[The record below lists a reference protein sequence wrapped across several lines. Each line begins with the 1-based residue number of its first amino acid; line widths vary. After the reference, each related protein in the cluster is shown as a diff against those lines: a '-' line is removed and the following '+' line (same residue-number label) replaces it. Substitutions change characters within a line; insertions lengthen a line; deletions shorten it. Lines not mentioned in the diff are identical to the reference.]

1 MVYLLGAIVL
11 GAVLVGAFAYCNL
24 HYDYGND
31 RFLVTKGK
39 AAGFAEKTYRT
50 SDGHEI
56 AYLEGPANGAALLL
70 IHGQTGS
77 KEDYARVLP
86 ELARSFH
93 VFAVDC
99 YGHGRSSKDPARYK
113 LVSMR
118 DDFLHF
124 VDEVIG
130 ERVMLSGHSS
140 GALIAAAM
148 AAAGEGRVRGLLLE
162 DGPFFTTERGR
173 AEKTLAYL
181 EFRLMHDFLRQDE
194 ETNYTR
200 YYLRH
205 TYMKEIFDE
214 GGKNVWVSAVEKP
227 YGKRIREGSD
237 KMPMLWYLPPA
248 ARLNELVFRTRNRE
262 DGTGAYDLRFGE
274 TFYDFSW
281 FDGFDT
287 ESALRAIDCPTVILH
302 VAPPRKIAP
311 SYVDRNG
318 ILLSAMDDEDAE
330 RVHECIRG
338 SVLRSGYACDHNIH
352 ADLPKSFIESV
363 FELMTLAQENAQ
375 NGSVKQSKG
384 PTVRAAT
391 TSGYM
396 TGLSLGFLGGTA
408 VGIALGDVGMGAM
421 VGLAAGLL
429 IGNAYDARKNAEKA
443 KRDAVKP
450 EGTEENSATEQ
461 GADEKAICDER
472 ETKGDWR

>member
-1 MVYLLGAIVL
+1 MIYLLGAIVVA
-11 GAVLVGAFAYCNL
+11 AVLVGAFAYRNL

-31 RFLVTKGK
+31 RFLETKGK
-39 AAGFAEKTYRT
+39 AAGFAEKMYRT
-50 SDGHEI
+50 PDGHEI
-56 AYLEGPANGAALLL
+56 AYLEGPANGTALLL

-148 AAAGEGRVRGLLLE
+148 AAGEGRVHGLLLE

-181 EFRLMHDFLRQDE
+181 EFRLMHDFLGQDE

-205 TYMKEIFDE
+205 TYLREIFNE

-227 YGKRIREGSD
+227 YGKRIRERSG

-248 ARLNELVFRTRNRE
+248 ARLNELVFRTRNLE
-262 DGTGAYDLRFGE
+262 DRTGAYDLRFGE
-274 TFYDFSW
+274 MFYDFSW
-281 FDGFDT
+281 FEGFDT
-287 ESALRAIDCPTVILH
+287 ESTLRSIDCPTVILH
-302 VAPPRKIAP
+302 VAPPRKTAP

-318 ILLSAMDDEDAE
+318 VLLSAMDDEDAE
-330 RVHECIRG
+330 RVRECIRG

-352 ADLPKSFIESV
+352 ADLPKAFIESV
-363 FELMTLAQENAQ
+363 FELVTLCQA
-375 NGSVKQSKG
+375 
-384 PTVRAAT
+384 
-391 TSGYM
+391 
-396 TGLSLGFLGGTA
+396 
-408 VGIALGDVGMGAM
+408 
-421 VGLAAGLL
+421 
-429 IGNAYDARKNAEKA
+429 DARA
-443 KRDAVKP
+443 D
-450 EGTEENSATEQ
+450 EGTTGDA
-461 GADEKAICDER
+461 
-472 ETKGDWR
+472 ETKGDLR

>member
-1 MVYLLGAIVL
+1 MIYLLGAIVVA
-11 GAVLVGAFAYCNL
+11 AVLVGAFAYRNL

-31 RFLVTKGK
+31 RFLETKGK
-39 AAGFAEKTYRT
+39 AAGFAEKMYRT
-50 SDGHEI
+50 PDGHEI
-56 AYLEGPANGAALLL
+56 AYLEGPANGTALLL

-77 KEDYARVLP
+77 KEDYARVLL

-148 AAAGEGRVRGLLLE
+148 AAGEGRVHGLLLE

-181 EFRLMHDFLRQDE
+181 EFRLMHDFLGQDE

-205 TYMKEIFDE
+205 TYLREIFNE

-227 YGKRIREGSD
+227 YGKRIRERSG

-248 ARLNELVFRTRNRE
+248 ARLNELVFRTRNLE
-262 DGTGAYDLRFGE
+262 DRTGAYDLRFGE
-274 TFYDFSW
+274 MFYDFSW
-281 FDGFDT
+281 FEGFDT
-287 ESALRAIDCPTVILH
+287 ESTLRSIDCPTVILH
-302 VAPPRKIAP
+302 VAPPRKTAP

-318 ILLSAMDDEDAE
+318 VLLSAMDDEDAE
-330 RVHECIRG
+330 RVRECIRG

-352 ADLPKSFIESV
+352 ADLPKAFIESV
-363 FELMTLAQENAQ
+363 FELVTLCQA
-375 NGSVKQSKG
+375 
-384 PTVRAAT
+384 
-391 TSGYM
+391 
-396 TGLSLGFLGGTA
+396 
-408 VGIALGDVGMGAM
+408 
-421 VGLAAGLL
+421 
-429 IGNAYDARKNAEKA
+429 DARA
-443 KRDAVKP
+443 D
-450 EGTEENSATEQ
+450 EGTTGDA
-461 GADEKAICDER
+461 
-472 ETKGDWR
+472 ETKGDLR

>member
-1 MVYLLGAIVL
+1 MIYLLGAIVVA
-11 GAVLVGAFAYCNL
+11 AVLVGAFAYRNL

-31 RFLVTKGK
+31 RFLETKGK
-39 AAGFAEKTYRT
+39 AAGFAEKMYRT
-50 SDGHEI
+50 PDGHEI
-56 AYLEGPANGAALLL
+56 AYLEGPANGAVLLL

-118 DDFLHF
+118 DDFLRF

-140 GALIAAAM
+140 GALIASAM
-148 AAAGEGRVRGLLLE
+148 AAAGEGRVRGLMLE
-162 DGPFFTTERGR
+162 DGPFFSTERGR

-181 EFRLMHDFLRQDE
+181 EFRLMHDFLGQDE

-200 YYLRH
+200 YYLRQ
-205 TYMKEIFDE
+205 TYLREIFNE
-214 GGKNVWVSAVEKP
+214 GGKNVWMSAVEKP
-227 YGKRIREGSD
+227 YGKRIRERSG

-248 ARLNELVFRTRNRE
+248 VRLNELVFRTRNLE

-274 TFYDFSW
+274 MFYDFSW

-287 ESALRAIDCPTVILH
+287 ESTLRSINCPTVILH
-302 VAPPRKIAP
+302 VAPPRKTAP
-311 SYVDRNG
+311 SHVDRNG
-318 ILLSAMDDEDAE
+318 ILLSAMNDEDAE
-330 RVHECIRG
+330 RVHACIPE

-352 ADLPKSFIESV
+352 ADLPKDFIESV
-363 FELMTLAQENAQ
+363 FALVTLCQA
-375 NGSVKQSKG
+375 
-384 PTVRAAT
+384 
-391 TSGYM
+391 
-396 TGLSLGFLGGTA
+396 
-408 VGIALGDVGMGAM
+408 
-421 VGLAAGLL
+421 
-429 IGNAYDARKNAEKA
+429 DARA
-443 KRDAVKP
+443 D
-450 EGTEENSATEQ
+450 EGTT
-461 GADEKAICDER
+461 DEA
-472 ETKGDWR
+472 ETKGDLR